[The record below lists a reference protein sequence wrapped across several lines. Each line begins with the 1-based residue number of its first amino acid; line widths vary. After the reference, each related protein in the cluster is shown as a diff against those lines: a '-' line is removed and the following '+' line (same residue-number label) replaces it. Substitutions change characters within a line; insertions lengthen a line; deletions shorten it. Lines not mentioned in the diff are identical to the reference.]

1 MLNLNRASYSD
12 HELSVIH
19 SMAIDLVK
27 QGKSLGET
35 AEIIGSKLHRT
46 QLAVRQQM
54 YFMGVSREFKA
65 QKAKSKL
72 IKYAEYKTAQG
83 EEFIVFKKVKSDSEK
98 STANSYGRNRK
109 TDISRRRRISL
120 HA

>member
-1 MLNLNRASYSD
+1 MLNLNRASYSN

-27 QGKSLGET
+27 DGKSLQET
-35 AEIIGSKLHRT
+35 AKIIGSKLHRT
-46 QLAVRQQM
+46 QSAVRQQM
-54 YFMGVSREFKA
+54 YLMGVSREFKT
-65 QKAKSKL
+65 QKSKTKL

-83 EEFIVFKKVKSDSEK
+83 EEFIVFKKVKSDSQK

-109 TDISRRRRISL
+109 TDFSRGRRVSL
-120 HA
+120 S